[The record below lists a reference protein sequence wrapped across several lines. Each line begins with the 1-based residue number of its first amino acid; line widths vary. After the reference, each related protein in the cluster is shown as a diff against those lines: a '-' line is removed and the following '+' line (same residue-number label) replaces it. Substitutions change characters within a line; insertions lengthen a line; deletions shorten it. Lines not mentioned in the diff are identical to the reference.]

1 MNVFGFKSKK
11 GEILDHWISFADGF
25 TFPSQ
30 EFYERIEK
38 EISARQIP
46 SMDMSRVEFAEGG
59 VLSARRTYL
68 RMIRERLAFDACAA
82 PFGNVYFFSCRTI
95 YIPAVLKLWHFIAMF
110 LVFGL
115 VFSLLY
121 QLLGFTFSVLA
132 LVGLLLA
139 ILQIFQ
145 NAIGM
150 GLSDLDSFLMKIPA
164 LGPIYERLFRKET
177 YYREDTRLLYLK
189 ILPDLIKEIAEEI
202 VAAKGVKLKEQYRR
216 APVLGELYK
225 REPRE
230 EDAKDA

>member
-1 MNVFGFKSKK
+1 MNVFGFKSKS
-11 GEILDHWISFADGF
+11 EILDHWISFADGF
-25 TFPSQ
+25 SFPSQ
-30 EFYERIEK
+30 DFYKRVEE

-46 SMDMSRVEFAEGG
+46 SMDMSRVEFSEGG
-59 VLSARRTYL
+59 VLSAKRTYL
-68 RMIRERLAFDACAA
+68 RMMRERLAFDTCAA
-82 PFGNVYFFSCRTI
+82 PFGNIYFFSCRTI
-95 YIPAVLKLWHFIAMF
+95 YIPAVLKLWHFIVISLA
-110 LVFGL
+110 LTI

-121 QLLGFTFSVLA
+121 QLLGFSFAVYA
-132 LVGLLLA
+132 LIGLLLA

-150 GLSDLDSFLMKIPA
+150 GLSDLDAFLMKIPA

-202 VAAKGVKLKEQYRR
+202 VAAKGVKLTEQYRR

-225 REPRE
+225 REAPE
-230 EDAKDA
+230 EGVKSA